1 MKLFGGTGCVN
12 VHVAIARHVCGGRFD
27 MTLIEARRNS
37 LGGAGWVGGLTDAHP
52 RGAAVAQRL
61 RSAFFC
67 CAPRR
72 GKHHERPLPQKALRL
87 RDRSVGFWFSNCGP
101 ARPQADSSKVDGVR
115 MRHTT
120 QYANMAKPSAVTF
133 FP

>member
-1 MKLFGGTGCVN
+1 MKLSGGTGCVN

-37 LGGAGWVGGLTDAHP
+37 LGGAGRDKGLTDAHP

-61 RSAFFC
+61 RSALLAGFC
-67 CAPRR
+67 LCIRMGDRKQTDVAQSQPR
-72 GKHHERPLPQKALRL
+72 LI
-87 RDRSVGFWFSNCGP
+87 
-101 ARPQADSSKVDGVR
+101 
-115 MRHTT
+115 
-120 QYANMAKPSAVTF
+120 

>member
-1 MKLFGGTGCVN
+1 MKLSGGTGCVN
-12 VHVAIARHVCGGRFD
+12 VHVAIARYVCGGRFD

-37 LGGAGWVGGLTDAHP
+37 LGGAGRDKGLTDAHP

-61 RSAFFC
+61 RSAPF
-67 CAPRR
+67 
-72 GKHHERPLPQKALRL
+72 
-87 RDRSVGFWFSNCGP
+87 
-101 ARPQADSSKVDGVR
+101 DGVR

-133 FP
+133 SP

>member
-1 MKLFGGTGCVN
+1 MKLSGGTGCAN
-12 VHVAIARHVCGGRFD
+12 SYLATTSMGEGGTALCGGRRGIALFA
-27 MTLIEARRNS
+27 ARRNF
-37 LGGAGWVGGLTDAHP
+37 LGGAGRDKGLTDAHP

-61 RSAFFC
+61 RSAPF
-67 CAPRR
+67 
-72 GKHHERPLPQKALRL
+72 
-87 RDRSVGFWFSNCGP
+87 
-101 ARPQADSSKVDGVR
+101 DGVR